1 MTMWRV
7 SLRRGSLARGV
18 LLLVG
23 LALSSLIQAQGNSNK
38 PVILI
43 VGDSLSAGYGVAVD
57 STWVALLGRRLASQG
72 YGHRVV
78 NASVSG
84 ETTGGAR
91 ARLPRAL
98 QVHQPS
104 VVVIELGGNDA
115 LRGLPLQQI
124 RDNLANLIEQSQAAG
139 SKVVLLGMRIPPNYG
154 TTYAEGF
161 HALYAELAKKYDVA
175 LVEFFLDGVA
185 LDETLM
191 QDDGIHPSVKAQ
203 SRLLENAWPA
213 LRTTLKK

>member
-23 LALSSLIQAQGNSNK
+23 LALSSLVQAQGNSNK

>member
-23 LALSSLIQAQGNSNK
+23 LALSSLVQAQGNSNK

-191 QDDGIHPSVKAQ
+191 QDDGIHPSAKAQ

>member
-1 MTMWRV
+1 M
-7 SLRRGSLARGV
+7 

-23 LALSSLIQAQGNSNK
+23 LALSSLVQAQGNSNQ

-191 QDDGIHPSVKAQ
+191 QDDGIHPSAKAQ